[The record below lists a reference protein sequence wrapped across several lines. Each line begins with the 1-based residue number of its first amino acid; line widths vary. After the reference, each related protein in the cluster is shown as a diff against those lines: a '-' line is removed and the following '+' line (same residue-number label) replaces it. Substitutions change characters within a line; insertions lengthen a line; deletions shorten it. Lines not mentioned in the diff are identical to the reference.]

1 MRRAL
6 TVLLT
11 AGLVTWFGVTACRG
25 QAPARQ
31 RLRVATYNIRDLEAD
46 VSAARLANLREVLER
61 LDADLIGLQ
70 EIGDRATLARVLPP
84 DEWTIVLDDQGD
96 RLNLA
101 VAVRRPYRVVSL
113 AAPYDAGD
121 EQFLFE
127 GPASEPF
134 YLYGR
139 DLLAVEV
146 GLPGG
151 SVWVLVHHAKSR
163 VGGRHL
169 TDWQRCGAA
178 ALLVGALQR
187 DFAGRQVILLGDF
200 NDNPD
205 DQSLNIL
212 ETGNWAAG
220 PGPEPGVE
228 GSLMA
233 NLCQPLVEQD
243 RVSWG
248 LNDLTVAGGRINTR
262 VPGSRER
269 NHRERFGSGSPQP
282 ILFDQI
288 LVSAN
293 VAGALVRGSVKVFDD
308 PVALAGGAERA
319 SDHLPVLADF
329 ALQP

>member
-6 TVLLT
+6 TLLT
-11 AGLVTWFGVTACRG
+11 IAGLVTWFGVTACRG

-31 RLRVATYNIRDLEAD
+31 RLRVASYNIRDLEAG
-46 VSAARLANLREVLER
+46 VSAGRLANLRAVLGR
-61 LDADLIGLQ
+61 LEADIIGLQ
-70 EIGDRATLARVLPP
+70 EIGDRATLARLLPP

-113 AAPYDAGD
+113 PAPYDAGD

-127 GPASEPF
+127 GPICEPF
-134 YLYGR
+134 FLYGR
-139 DLLAVEV
+139 DVLAVEV

-151 SVWVLVHHAKSR
+151 TVWVLVHHAKSR

-178 ALLVGALQR
+178 AQLVGVLQR

-212 ETGNWAAG
+212 ETGNWAAR

-228 GSLMA
+228 GTLLV

-248 LNDLTVAGGRINTR
+248 LNELTTDGGRVDTR

-269 NHRERFGSGSPQP
+269 NQRERFASGTPQP

-288 LVSAN
+288 LVSAGIETA
-293 VAGALVRGSVKVFDD
+293 VIRGSVKVFDD